1 VRAAVRGL
9 LVLLTLGLA
18 GASGPVT
25 RAVGGLDSE
34 MMPVPGGTAAL
45 LRAAGIQ
52 AHVERPR
59 ALLVLARVLH
69 GHIPL
74 SGPAVGTAAVVSY
87 LSELTAN
94 GGGGSEEV
102 PALLPREVWESAV
115 FGRPIEPSKLALEIL
130 RDSRAAFLY
139 CGLFSL
145 DSETLAYLAS
155 RPALV
160 TRIHA
165 RSSGPFAAFGES
177 LAVHGGAVVLPGG
190 PARVREW
197 EHLAGAPATEPE
209 RFIPA
214 VLEQDGGRLAWLL
227 DVVSSLD
234 PARQR
239 FALRGDVE
247 QLYARFAGETLPFD
261 FSSRPFTRPSVDL
274 GFVLR
279 TIGVTDDGAL
289 APPAELALWE
299 RVFTGSSR
307 AVPGAEVTAP
317 WLLRALAELPSK
329 ERQRRLET
337 VLFAQRVFAGFATA
351 RGADGP
357 AAQWL
362 ALASYGS
369 HSALMLTLERL
380 GVTSPREFVNAVR
393 AAGVLT
399 AGADKLHASLRIA
412 MFQGALALVTR
423 LHEVE
428 SIDDRTARRLASS
441 LIELPADDPTGLA
454 ERLLSWIENVLL
466 PALPGAAAG
475 DPEQRLLDGLAGI
488 GRARPTPTVKW
499 EDDTYRVD
507 AAWGEQARLRRVR
520 ARQRGNDLSSV
531 LEVRRLKARGVDV
544 TPHLARLVSN
554 IGLPAGGGLFQSSES
569 GGAEGAASAVKK
581 AGRGAKPVAPVNQI
595 LEWQELVLG
604 QLLASYAYAVA
615 IGDPDSTMLFAGN
628 PADLHDFGI
637 SVKGRSNSWL
647 VAENAYMGSQL
658 VERGSILGLER
669 SLAIPSLR
677 QTTLA
682 APAVAGNIGQPD
694 LQGLAEG
701 IAILNPFRMD
711 DRDRDM
717 LAAGLRRGRERI
729 QAAIRNPDEIDALA
743 ASAGVE
749 RWRRRLM
756 RLAGADGSGLVLSYW
771 SLAEVCRV
779 GQDGPM
785 PARLNAWGP
794 AQRLVDGSWRTALPA
809 RLSMHELGGRI
820 HGDALLSGQTA
831 DLQLRTAEWLAEM
844 NLPAALAPGV
854 LRSALWDLAMN
865 TRMADPDDWLAVVR
879 AAQAVPADRMADYVS
894 ALTAVGPLVPVPSD
908 KRER

>member
-1 VRAAVRGL
+1 MRAAIRGL
-9 LVLLTLGLA
+9 LVILALGIA
-18 GASGPVT
+18 GTGGH
-25 RAVGGLDSE
+25 AVGARGE
-34 MMPVPGGTAAL
+34 PAAETMPVPGGTAAL
-45 LRAAGIQ
+45 LGAAGVR
-52 AHVERPR
+52 AHVEPPR

-74 SGPAVGTAAVVSY
+74 QVTAGSAAAVASY
-87 LSELTAN
+87 LAEHAKD
-94 GGGGSEEV
+94 GSGEREEV
-102 PALLPREVWESAV
+102 PALLPREVWERAV
-115 FGRPIEPSKLALEIL
+115 FGRPVEPSQLAFEIL
-130 RDSRAAFLY
+130 RDNRAAFLY

-145 DSETLAYLAS
+145 DAETLAYLAGQ
-155 RPALV
+155 PALL
-160 TRIHA
+160 TRIY
-165 RSSGPFAAFGES
+165 RSAAGPFAAFAES
-177 LAVHGGAVVLPGG
+177 ITVHGGAVVLPGG
-190 PARVREW
+190 PDRVKQW
-197 EHLAGAPATEPE
+197 EHLAGEPATEPQ

-214 VLEQDGGRLAWLL
+214 LLEQDSGRLAWLL
-227 DVVSSLD
+227 DVVTSLD

-239 FALRGDVE
+239 FVLRGDVE
-247 QLYARFAGETLPFD
+247 QVYGRFAGETLPFD
-261 FSSRPFTRPSVDL
+261 FWTRPFTRPSVDL
-274 GFVLR
+274 GFILR
-279 TIGVTDDGAL
+279 TVGVTDDGAL
-289 APPAELALWE
+289 APPADLALWE

-307 AVPGAEVTAP
+307 AAPGEQVTAS

-329 ERQRRLET
+329 ERQRRLDAL
-337 VLFAQRVFAGFATA
+337 LFAQRVFPSFAAA
-351 RGADGP
+351 RGAEGP

-369 HSALMLTLERL
+369 YSALMLTLERL
-380 GVTSPREFVNAVR
+380 GVTSPREFVTAIR

-399 AGADKLHASLRIA
+399 AGADKLHASLRLA
-412 MFQGALALVTR
+412 MFQGALALVLR
-423 LHEVE
+423 LREVGT
-428 SIDDRTARRLASS
+428 IDDRTARSLASS
-441 LIELPADDPTGLA
+441 LVDLPADDPTGLA
-454 ERLLSWIENVLL
+454 ERLLLWIENKLL

-475 DPEQRLLDGLAGI
+475 DPEQRLIDGLAGV
-488 GRARPTPTVKW
+488 GGARPTSIVRW

-507 AAWGEQARLRRVR
+507 VAWGEQARLRRIR
-520 ARQRGNDLSSV
+520 ARQRGNELSGV

-554 IGLPAGGGLFQSSES
+554 IGLPAGGGLFQSSET

-615 IGDPDSTMLFAGN
+615 LGDPDSTMLFAGN

-637 SVKGRSNSWL
+637 SVKGRSSAWL

-669 SLAIPSLR
+669 ALAIPSLR
-677 QTTLA
+677 QATLA
-682 APAVAGNIGQPD
+682 APSVAANIGQSD

-701 IAILNPFRMD
+701 IAILNPFQMD

-717 LAAGLRRGRERI
+717 LAAALRRGRERI
-729 QAAIRNPDEIDALA
+729 QAAAPNPDEIDALA

-756 RLAGADGSGLVLSYW
+756 RLAGADGAGPVLSYW
-771 SLAEVCRV
+771 SLAEVRRV

-785 PARLNAWGP
+785 PAALNAWGA
-794 AQRLVDGSWRTALPA
+794 AQRLVDGSWRTALPV

-820 HGDALLSGQTA
+820 HGDAMASAQIA

-844 NLPAALAPGV
+844 NLPAALAPGI

-865 TRMADPDDWLAVVR
+865 TRMADPDDWLAIVR